1 MNIKSIKD
9 AKTELRKGFALMRQV
24 LSAFCPKDRELKLVA
39 KQSDS
44 APASTDCVGRIYI
57 NPLIVA
63 QVAEPAK
70 RRQALGLILHELG
83 HCFYTRFKPLYDTYT
98 LMVMSPWHEEL
109 NRMCADYAASHGFE
123 KKKAYNA
130 YRAVKAC
137 LDADIQ
143 HFLNAMEDPRVEH
156 LMQSHAANAQKILGL
171 TQQDF
176 VPVGKAVPS
185 KKALCE
191 RSKLNL
197 LSMYLMYKIQNS
209 LNYKGLVDYKK
220 VIKRLADALLTKG
233 IYNLPQPSIMKTFLR
248 SLSSDLE
255 DGISYHKKCINF
267 LGRFSEGILNE
278 YFKQFVEL
286 LNTPEEE
293 QESNEGEEDTES
305 SESSSSD
312 EKSDESNGDSSNSS
326 SNSDSSDKDD
336 EENEDEQSKSQSGS
350 SDNDKQDGDNDKSE
364 SKSNSSVDE
373 GEQDKDVE
381 NKEEANSS
389 KSDDSSDEQSES
401 SNEKKNCEASNSCST
416 EQSSVSEK
424 GMSMNTEQIKS
435 ISDEIEA
442 MESQCSQ
449 ELKDEFEQLCSNKP
463 VEIVKSEKHSVR
475 KNNALQ
481 LPKDIKEK
489 SSYWV
494 GNPNEVNNRM
504 KFHTKEEWEEI
515 FAKYAKSSA
524 GLVGKVKKELLAYT
538 RRQSCSFGRN
548 GKRLANTKIAKV
560 AQGIYTKNPFVTKGK
575 SECLDTHITVLFDV
589 SGSMDYKAQRTAL
602 EKTAA
607 LFAATL
613 GRMESEHLVTS
624 MYSYSN
630 HCYQIKKPRQRVTA
644 QLYADRYVTEWRGN
658 NDWQTIANAYE
669 EQMAYRKQR
678 RIIICVTDGG
688 WSSDAEAPKLWSLL
702 EEAGTEMYGV
712 MIGNCYWENCPNWTA
727 AFRAEEP
734 SQLEDI
740 LQNLFVKVLHQN
752 KVANRRLAS

>member
-1 MNIKSIKD
+1 MNNTKAIED
-9 AKTELRKGFALMRQV
+9 AKAELRKGFSLMRQV

-44 APASTDCVGRIYI
+44 APASTDCEGKIYI

-83 HCFYTRFKPLYDTYT
+83 HCFYTRFMRQDDTYT
-98 LMVMSPWHEEL
+98 LMVVSPWHEEL
-109 NRMCADYAASHGFE
+109 NKRCADYAATHGFE
-123 KKKAYNA
+123 KKEAYKAYK
-130 YRAVKAC
+130 AVKAC
-137 LDADIQ
+137 LDGEI
-143 HFLNAMEDPRVEH
+143 HLFSNAMEDPRIEH
-156 LMQSHAANAQKILGL
+156 LMQPHAANAQKILSL

-176 VPVGKAVPS
+176 VPVGKSLPS
-185 KKALCE
+185 KEDLCE
-191 RSKLNL
+191 RSILNL
-197 LSMYLMYKIQNS
+197 ISMYFMYKIQES
-209 LNYKGLVDYKK
+209 LNYKGLVEYKG
-220 VIKRLADALLTKG
+220 VIKRFAEALKEKG
-233 IYNLPQPSIMKTFLR
+233 ICILPSTMKNILNR
-248 SLSSDLE
+248 VSSEIE
-255 DGISYHKKCINF
+255 DDIEYHKKCIRFLKNF
-267 LGRFSEGILNE
+267 EDEILNE

-326 SNSDSSDKDD
+326 SNSDSSDEDD
-336 EENEDEQSKSQSGS
+336 EENEDEKSESQSGS
-350 SDNDKQDGDNDKSE
+350 SDNDKQDGDKDKSE
-364 SKSNSSVDE
+364 SKSNSSADE
-373 GEQDKDVE
+373 GEQDKDGE

-424 GMSMNTEQIKS
+424 SMNTEQIKS

-481 LPKDIKEK
+481 LPDDIKQE
-489 SSYWV
+489 SSLWA
-494 GNPNEVNNRM
+494 GDPNEVCNRM
-504 KFHTKEEWEEI
+504 KFHTREEWEEI
-515 FAKYAKSSA
+515 FAKYAKSSV

-589 SGSMDYKAQRTAL
+589 SGSMDYKAERTAL

-644 QLYADRYVTEWRGN
+644 QLYADRYVTEWYGN

-712 MIGNCYWENCPNWTA
+712 MIGNCYWENCPDWTA
-727 AFRAEEP
+727 AFRAEDP

-752 KVANRRLAS
+752 KVANRRLAN

>member
-1 MNIKSIKD
+1 MNNIKAID
-9 AKTELRKGFALMRQV
+9 EAKAELRKGFALMRQV

-44 APASTDCVGRIYI
+44 APASTDCEGKIYI
-57 NPLIVA
+57 NPMIVA

-83 HCFYTRFKPLYDTYT
+83 HCFYTRFKPQDDTYT
-98 LMVMSPWHEEL
+98 MMVVSPWHESL
-109 NRMCADYAASHGFE
+109 NKMCADYAAWHGFE
-123 KKKAYNA
+123 KKKAYKV
-130 YRAVKAC
+130 YKAVKAC
-137 LDADIQ
+137 LDGEI
-143 HFLNAMEDPRVEH
+143 HRFSNAMEDPRIEH
-156 LMQSHAANAQKILGL
+156 LMQNHAANAQKILGL

-185 KKALCE
+185 KDALSE
-191 RSKLNL
+191 RSILNL
-197 LSMYLMYKIQNS
+197 LSMYLMYKIQDS
-209 LNYKGLVDYKK
+209 LNYKSLVEYKG
-220 VIKRLADALLTKG
+220 VIKRFAEALKEKG
-233 IYNLPQPSIMKTFLR
+233 ICIHPSTMKTFLSR
-248 SLSSDLE
+248 LSSGLE
-255 DGISYHKKCINF
+255 DDIEYHKKCIRFLKNF
-267 LGRFSEGILNE
+267 EDEILNE
-278 YFKQFVEL
+278 YFEQFVEL
-286 LNTPEEE
+286 LKAPEEE
-293 QESNEGEEDTES
+293 QASNEGEEGTES
-305 SESSSSD
+305 RESTSSD
-312 EKSDESNGDSSNSS
+312 EKSDESTGDSSNSNSS

-336 EENEDEQSKSQSGS
+336 EENEDEKSKSQSGS
-350 SDNDKQDGDNDKSE
+350 SDDDKQDGDKDKSE
-364 SKSNSSVDE
+364 SKSNSSADE
-373 GEQDKDVE
+373 GEQDKDGE

-401 SNEKKNCEASNSCST
+401 STEKKNCEASNNCST
-416 EQSSVSEK
+416 EQSSVS
-424 GMSMNTEQIKS
+424 GNGINTEQIKS
-435 ISDEIEA
+435 ISDEIES

-481 LPKDIKEK
+481 LPEDIKEK
-489 SSYWV
+489 ASYWV

-515 FAKYAKSSA
+515 FAKYAKSSV

-548 GKRLANTKIAKV
+548 GKRLANTKIANV

-589 SGSMDYKAQRTAL
+589 SGSMDNREDHTAL

-630 HCYQIKKPRQRVTA
+630 NCYQIKKPRQRVTA
-644 QLYADRYVTEWRGN
+644 QLYADRYVTEWYGN
-658 NDWQTIANAYE
+658 NDWQTIANAFE

-688 WSSDAEAPKLWSLL
+688 WSSDSEAPKLWNLL

-712 MIGNCYWENCPNWTA
+712 MIGDCYWENCPDWTA
-727 AFRAEEP
+727 AFRAEDP

>member
-1 MNIKSIKD
+1 MNIKSIEE
-9 AKTELRKGFALMRQV
+9 AKSELRKGFSLMRQV

-83 HCFYTRFKPLYDTYT
+83 HCFYTRFKRQDDTYT
-98 LMVMSPWHEEL
+98 MMVVSPWHELL
-109 NRMCADYAASHGFE
+109 NKVCADYAASHGFE
-123 KKKAYNA
+123 KKKAYNI

-137 LDADIQ
+137 LDADIH
-143 HFLNAMEDPRVEH
+143 HFSNAMEDPRIEH
-156 LMQSHAANAQKILGL
+156 LMQPHAANAQKILGL

-185 KKALCE
+185 KEALSE
-191 RSKLNL
+191 RSILNL
-197 LSMYLMYKIQNS
+197 LSMYFMYKIQES
-209 LNYKGLVDYKK
+209 LNYKGLVEYKG
-220 VIKRLADALLTKG
+220 VIKRFAEALKEKG
-233 IYNLPQPSIMKTFLR
+233 ICIHPSTMKTILKDV
-248 SLSSDLE
+248 SSEIE
-255 DGISYHKKCINF
+255 DDIEYHKKCIKF
-267 LGRFSEGILNE
+267 LKYFENKILNE
-278 YFKQFVEL
+278 YFEQFIEL

-293 QESNEGEEDTES
+293 Q
-305 SESSSSD
+305 
-312 EKSDESNGDSSNSS
+312 
-326 SNSDSSDKDD
+326 
-336 EENEDEQSKSQSGS
+336 
-350 SDNDKQDGDNDKSE
+350 
-364 SKSNSSVDE
+364 
-373 GEQDKDVE
+373 
-381 NKEEANSS
+381 
-389 KSDDSSDEQSES
+389 
-401 SNEKKNCEASNSCST
+401 
-416 EQSSVSEK
+416 SSVSEK
-424 GMSMNTEQIKS
+424 DMNTEQIKS

-449 ELKDEFEQLCSNKP
+449 ALKDEFEQLCSNKP
-463 VEIVKSEKHSVR
+463 VEIVKEKHSVR

-481 LPKDIKEK
+481 LPEDIKEE
-489 SSYWV
+489 SSLWA
-494 GNPNEVNNRM
+494 GDPNEVCNHM
-504 KFHTKEEWEEI
+504 KFHTREEWEEI

-589 SGSMDYKAQRTAL
+589 SGSMDYKAERTAL

-644 QLYADRYVTEWRGN
+644 QLYADRYVTEWWGN

-688 WSSDAEAPKLWSLL
+688 WSCDAEAPKLWNLL

-712 MIGNCYWENCPNWTA
+712 MIGSCRWENCPNWTA
-727 AFRAEEP
+727 AFRAEDP

>member
-1 MNIKSIKD
+1 MNIKSIED
-9 AKTELRKGFALMRQV
+9 AKEELRKGFALMRQV

-44 APASTDCVGRIYI
+44 APASTDCEGMIYI

-83 HCFYTRFKPLYDTYT
+83 HCFYTRFKRQDDTYT
-98 LMVMSPWHEEL
+98 MMVVSPWHEEL
-109 NRMCADYAASHGFE
+109 NKRCADYAATHGFE
-123 KKKAYNA
+123 RSKAYKV
-130 YRAVKAC
+130 YKAVKAC
-137 LDADIQ
+137 LDGEIH
-143 HFLNAMEDPRVEH
+143 HFSNAMEDPRIEH
-156 LMQSHAANAQKILGL
+156 LMQNHAANAQKILGL

-185 KKALCE
+185 KEALSE
-191 RSKLNL
+191 RSILNL
-197 LSMYLMYKIQNS
+197 LSMYLMYKIQDS
-209 LNYKGLVDYKK
+209 LNYKEIVEYKG
-220 VIKRLADALLTKG
+220 VIKRFSESLKEKG
-233 IYNLPQPSIMKTFLR
+233 ICIHPSTMKTFLSR
-248 SLSSDLE
+248 LSSELE
-255 DGISYHKKCINF
+255 DDIEYHKRCIYF
-267 LGRFSEGILNE
+267 LKSFEDEILNE
-278 YFKQFVEL
+278 YFEQFVEL

-293 QESNEGEEDTES
+293 QASNEGEEGAES
-305 SESSSSD
+305 SENSSSD
-312 EKSDESNGDSSNSS
+312 EKSDESNGGSSNSNSS
-326 SNSDSSDKDD
+326 SNSDPSDKDD
-336 EENEDEQSKSQSGS
+336 EENEDEKSKSQSGS
-350 SDNDKQDGDNDKSE
+350 SDDDKQDGDKDKSE
-364 SKSNSSVDE
+364 SKSNSSANE
-373 GEQDKDVE
+373 GEQDKDGE

-401 SNEKKNCEASNSCST
+401 STEKKSCEASNACST
-416 EQSSVSEK
+416 EQSSVS
-424 GMSMNTEQIKS
+424 GNGINTEQIKS

-481 LPKDIKEK
+481 LPEDIKKK

-560 AQGIYTKNPFVTKGK
+560 AHGIYTKNPFVTKGK

-589 SGSMDYKAQRTAL
+589 SGSMDYKAERTAL

-630 HCYQIKKPRQRVTA
+630 NCYQIKKPRQRVTA
-644 QLYADRYVTEWRGN
+644 QLYADRYVTEWYGN

-688 WSSDAEAPKLWSLL
+688 WSSDAEAPKLWNLL

-712 MIGNCYWENCPNWTA
+712 MIGDCYWENCPDWTA
-727 AFRAEEP
+727 AFRAEDP
-734 SQLEDI
+734 SQLEEI

>member
-1 MNIKSIKD
+1 MNNKSIEE
-9 AKTELRKGFALMRQV
+9 AKTELRKGFSLMRQV
-24 LSAFCPKDRELKLVA
+24 LSAFCPKDRELKLVP

-44 APASTDCVGRIYI
+44 APASTDCEGKIYI

-63 QVAEPAK
+63 QVAEPTK

-83 HCFYTRFKPLYDTYT
+83 HCFYTRFKRQDDTYT
-98 LMVMSPWHEEL
+98 MMVVSPWHEVL
-109 NRMCADYAASHGFE
+109 NKMCADYAATHGFE
-123 KKKAYNA
+123 KKKAYKV
-130 YRAVKAC
+130 YKAVKSC
-137 LDADIQ
+137 LDGEIH
-143 HFLNAMEDPRVEH
+143 HFSNAMEDPRIEH
-156 LMQSHAANAQKILGL
+156 LMQNHAANAQKILGL

-185 KKALCE
+185 KEALCE
-191 RSKLNL
+191 RSILNL
-197 LSMYLMYKIQNS
+197 ISMYLMYKIQDS
-209 LNYKGLVDYKK
+209 LNYKEIVEYKG
-220 VIKRLADALLTKG
+220 VIKRFAEALKEKG
-233 IYNLPQPSIMKTFLR
+233 ICIHPSTMKTFLR
-248 SLSSDLE
+248 GLSSEIE
-255 DGISYHKKCINF
+255 DDIEYHKRCIF
-267 LGRFSEGILNE
+267 LLKSFEDEILNE
-278 YFKQFVEL
+278 YFEQFIEL
-286 LNTPEEE
+286 LNAPEEE
-293 QESNEGEEDTES
+293 QESNEGEEGTES
-305 SESSSSD
+305 SENSSSE
-312 EKSDESNGDSSNSS
+312 EKSDESTGDSSNSNSS

-336 EENEDEQSKSQSGS
+336 EENEDKKSKSQSGS
-350 SDNDKQDGDNDKSE
+350 SDDDKQDGGKDKSE
-364 SKSNSSVDE
+364 SKSNSSDDE
-373 GEQDKDVE
+373 GEQDKDGE

-401 SNEKKNCEASNSCST
+401 STEKKNREASACST
-416 EQSSVSEK
+416 EQLSVS
-424 GMSMNTEQIKS
+424 GNGMNTEQIKS

-481 LPKDIKEK
+481 LPEDIKEK

-504 KFHTKEEWEEI
+504 KFHTREEWEEI

-589 SGSMDYKAQRTAL
+589 SGSMDNMEDHTAL

-630 HCYQIKKPRQRVTA
+630 NCYQIKKPRQRVTA
-644 QLYADRYVTEWRGN
+644 QLYADRYVTEWCGN

-688 WSSDAEAPKLWSLL
+688 WSSDSEAPKLWNLL

-727 AFRAEEP
+727 AFRAEDP

>member
-1 MNIKSIKD
+1 MNTKAIED
-9 AKTELRKGFALMRQV
+9 AKAELRKGFALMRQV

-44 APASTDCVGRIYI
+44 APASTDCEGKIYI

-63 QVAEPAK
+63 QVAEPTK

-83 HCFYTRFKPLYDTYT
+83 HCFYTKFKRQDDTYT
-98 LMVMSPWHEEL
+98 LMVVSPWHEEL
-109 NRMCADYAASHGFE
+109 NRMCADYAATHGFE
-123 KKKAYNA
+123 KSKAYKV
-130 YRAVKAC
+130 YKAVKAC
-137 LDADIQ
+137 LDGEI
-143 HFLNAMEDPRVEH
+143 HLYSNAMEDPRIEH
-156 LMQSHAANAQKILGL
+156 LMQNHAANAQKILGL

-185 KKALCE
+185 KDALCE
-191 RSKLNL
+191 RSILNL
-197 LSMYLMYKIQNS
+197 LSMYLMYKIQDS
-209 LNYKGLVDYKK
+209 LNYKEIVEYKE
-220 VIKRLADALLTKG
+220 VIKRFAEALKEKG
-233 IYNLPQPSIMKTFLR
+233 IFIHPSTMKTFLR
-248 SLSSDLE
+248 GLSSEIEYDIE
-255 DGISYHKKCINF
+255 YHKRCIYF
-267 LGRFSEGILNE
+267 LKSFVDEILNE
-278 YFKQFVEL
+278 YFEQFVEL

-293 QESNEGEEDTES
+293 QASNEGEEGSES

-312 EKSDESNGDSSNSS
+312 EKSDESNGGSSNSNSS
-326 SNSDSSDKDD
+326 SNSDPSDKDD
-336 EENEDEQSKSQSGS
+336 EENEDEKSKSQSGS
-350 SDNDKQDGDNDKSE
+350 SDDDKQDGDKDKSE
-364 SKSNSSVDE
+364 SKSNSSADE
-373 GEQDKDVE
+373 GEQDKDGE

-401 SNEKKNCEASNSCST
+401 STEKKNREASNNCST

-424 GMSMNTEQIKS
+424 GMNTEQIKS

-481 LPKDIKEK
+481 LPEDIKEK

-504 KFHTKEEWEEI
+504 KFHSKEEWEEI

-589 SGSMDYKAQRTAL
+589 SGSMDYKAERTAL

-712 MIGNCYWENCPNWTA
+712 MIGDCYWENCPDWTA
-727 AFRAEEP
+727 AFRAEDP

>member
-44 APASTDCVGRIYI
+44 APASTVCVGRIYI

-83 HCFYTRFKPLYDTYT
+83 HCFYTRFKPQDDTYT
-98 LMVMSPWHEEL
+98 MMVVSPWHEAL
-109 NRMCADYAASHGFE
+109 NKMCADYAATHGFE
-123 KKKAYNA
+123 KKEAYKAYK
-130 YRAVKAC
+130 AVKAC
-137 LDADIQ
+137 LDGEI
-143 HFLNAMEDPRVEH
+143 HLFSNAMEDPRIEH
-156 LMQSHAANAQKILGL
+156 LMQPHAANAQKILGL

-185 KKALCE
+185 KEALSE
-191 RSKLNL
+191 RSILNL
-197 LSMYLMYKIQNS
+197 LSMYFMYKIQES
-209 LNYKGLVDYKK
+209 LNYKGLVNYTGM
-220 VIKRLADALLTKG
+220 IKRFAEALKEKG
-233 IYNLPQPSIMKTFLR
+233 ICIHPSTMETILK
-248 SLSSDLE
+248 SVSSEIE
-255 DGISYHKKCINF
+255 DDIEYHKKCIRFLKNF
-267 LGRFSEGILNE
+267 EDEILNE

-293 QESNEGEEDTES
+293 QASNEGEEDTES

-401 SNEKKNCEASNSCST
+401 SNEKNREASNSCST

-481 LPKDIKEK
+481 LPEDIKEE
-489 SSYWV
+489 SSLWA
-494 GNPNEVNNRM
+494 GDPNEVCNRM
-504 KFHTKEEWEEI
+504 KFHTREEWEEI

-589 SGSMDYKAQRTAL
+589 SGSMDYKAERTAL

-644 QLYADRYVTEWRGN
+644 QLYADRYVTEWYGN

-688 WSSDAEAPKLWSLL
+688 WSSDSEAPKLWNLL

>member
-1 MNIKSIKD
+1 MNTINNIEE
-9 AKTELRKGFALMRQV
+9 AKAELRKGFSLMRQV

-39 KQSDS
+39 KQGDS

-83 HCFYTRFKPLYDTYT
+83 HCFYTRFKPQDDTYT
-98 LMVMSPWHEEL
+98 MMVVSPWHEAL
-109 NRMCADYAASHGFE
+109 NKMCADYAATHGFE
-123 KKKAYNA
+123 KKEAYKAYK
-130 YRAVKAC
+130 AVKAC
-137 LDADIQ
+137 LDGEI
-143 HFLNAMEDPRVEH
+143 HLFSNAMEDPRIEH
-156 LMQSHAANAQKILGL
+156 LMQPHAANAQKILGL

-185 KKALCE
+185 KEALSE
-191 RSKLNL
+191 RSILNL
-197 LSMYLMYKIQNS
+197 LSMYFMYKIQES
-209 LNYKGLVDYKK
+209 LNYKGLVNYTGM
-220 VIKRLADALLTKG
+220 IKRFAEALKEKG
-233 IYNLPQPSIMKTFLR
+233 ICIHPSTMETILK
-248 SLSSDLE
+248 SVSSEIE
-255 DGISYHKKCINF
+255 DDIEYHKKCIRFLKNF
-267 LGRFSEGILNE
+267 EDEILNE

-293 QESNEGEEDTES
+293 QASNEGEEDTES

-401 SNEKKNCEASNSCST
+401 SNEKNREASNSCST

-481 LPKDIKEK
+481 LPDDIKEE
-489 SSYWV
+489 SSLWA
-494 GNPNEVNNRM
+494 GDPNEVCNRM
-504 KFHTKEEWEEI
+504 KFHTREEWEEI

-589 SGSMDYKAQRTAL
+589 SGSMDYKAERTAL

-644 QLYADRYVTEWRGN
+644 QLYADRYVTEWYGN

-688 WSSDAEAPKLWSLL
+688 WSSDSEAPKLWNLL

-727 AFRAEEP
+727 AFRAEDP

>member
-44 APASTDCVGRIYI
+44 APASTVCVGRIYI

-70 RRQALGLILHELG
+70 RRPALGLILHELG
-83 HCFYTRFKPLYDTYT
+83 HCFYTRFKPQDDTYT
-98 LMVMSPWHEEL
+98 MMVVSPWHEAL
-109 NRMCADYAASHGFE
+109 NKMCADYAATHGFE
-123 KKKAYNA
+123 KKEAYKAYK
-130 YRAVKAC
+130 AVKAC
-137 LDADIQ
+137 LDGEI
-143 HFLNAMEDPRVEH
+143 HLFSNAMEDPRIEH
-156 LMQSHAANAQKILGL
+156 LMQPHAANAQKILGL

-185 KKALCE
+185 KEALSE
-191 RSKLNL
+191 RSILNL
-197 LSMYLMYKIQNS
+197 LSMYFMYKIQES
-209 LNYKGLVDYKK
+209 LNYKGLVNYTGM
-220 VIKRLADALLTKG
+220 IKRFAEALKEKG
-233 IYNLPQPSIMKTFLR
+233 ICIHPSTMETILK
-248 SLSSDLE
+248 SVSSEIE
-255 DGISYHKKCINF
+255 DDIEYHKKCIRFLKNF
-267 LGRFSEGILNE
+267 EDEILNE

-293 QESNEGEEDTES
+293 QASNEGEEDTES

-401 SNEKKNCEASNSCST
+401 SNEKNREASNSCST

-481 LPKDIKEK
+481 LPEDIKEE
-489 SSYWV
+489 SSLWA
-494 GNPNEVNNRM
+494 GDPNEVCNRM
-504 KFHTKEEWEEI
+504 KFHTREEWEEI

-589 SGSMDYKAQRTAL
+589 SGSMDYKAERTAL

-644 QLYADRYVTEWRGN
+644 QLYADRYVTEWYGN

-688 WSSDAEAPKLWSLL
+688 WSSDSEAPKLWNLL

>member
-1 MNIKSIKD
+1 MNNTKAIED
-9 AKTELRKGFALMRQV
+9 AKAELRKGFSLMRQV

-44 APASTDCVGRIYI
+44 APASTDCEGKIYI

-83 HCFYTRFKPLYDTYT
+83 HCFYTRFKRQDDTYT
-98 LMVMSPWHEEL
+98 LMVVSPWHEEL
-109 NRMCADYAASHGFE
+109 NKRCADYAATHGFE
-123 KKKAYNA
+123 KKEAYKAYK
-130 YRAVKAC
+130 AVKAC
-137 LDADIQ
+137 LDGEI
-143 HFLNAMEDPRVEH
+143 HLFSNAMEDPRIEH
-156 LMQSHAANAQKILGL
+156 LMQPHAANAQKILSL

-176 VPVGKAVPS
+176 VPVGKSLPS
-185 KKALCE
+185 KEDLCE
-191 RSKLNL
+191 RSILNL
-197 LSMYLMYKIQNS
+197 ISMYFMYKIQES
-209 LNYKGLVDYKK
+209 LNYKGLVEYKG
-220 VIKRLADALLTKG
+220 VIKRFAEALKEKG
-233 IYNLPQPSIMKTFLR
+233 ICILPSTMKNILNR
-248 SLSSDLE
+248 VSSEIE
-255 DGISYHKKCINF
+255 DDIEYHKKCIRFLKNF
-267 LGRFSEGILNE
+267 EDEILNE

-293 QESNEGEEDTES
+293 QESNEGE
-305 SESSSSD
+305 
-312 EKSDESNGDSSNSS
+312 
-326 SNSDSSDKDD
+326 
-336 EENEDEQSKSQSGS
+336 
-350 SDNDKQDGDNDKSE
+350 
-364 SKSNSSVDE
+364 
-373 GEQDKDVE
+373 GEQDNDGE

-401 SNEKKNCEASNSCST
+401 STEKKNCEASNSCST

-424 GMSMNTEQIKS
+424 GMNTEQIKS

-463 VEIVKSEKHSVR
+463 VEIVKSEKKSVR

-481 LPKDIKEK
+481 LPEDIKEK

-494 GNPNEVNNRM
+494 GNPNEVSTRM
-504 KFHTKEEWEEI
+504 MFHTKEEWEEI

-589 SGSMDYKAQRTAL
+589 SGSMDYKAERTAL

-727 AFRAEEP
+727 AFRAEDP

>member
-1 MNIKSIKD
+1 MNNIKAIEE
-9 AKTELRKGFALMRQV
+9 AKAELRRGFSLMRQV
-24 LSAFCPKDRELKLVA
+24 LSAFCPKDRELKLVP

-83 HCFYTRFKPLYDTYT
+83 HCFYTRFKPQDDTYT
-98 LMVMSPWHEEL
+98 MMVVSPWHELL
-109 NRMCADYAASHGFE
+109 NKVCADYAASHGFE
-123 KKKAYNA
+123 KKEAYKAYK
-130 YRAVKAC
+130 AVKAC
-137 LDADIQ
+137 LDGEI
-143 HFLNAMEDPRVEH
+143 HLFSNAMEDPRIEH
-156 LMQSHAANAQKILGL
+156 LMQPHAANAQKILGL

-185 KKALCE
+185 KEALSE
-191 RSKLNL
+191 RSILNL
-197 LSMYLMYKIQNS
+197 LSMYFMYKIQES
-209 LNYKGLVDYKK
+209 LNYKGLVEYKG
-220 VIKRLADALLTKG
+220 VIKLFAEALKEKG
-233 IYNLPQPSIMKTFLR
+233 ICIHPSTMKNILN
-248 SLSSDLE
+248 SVSSEIE
-255 DGISYHKKCINF
+255 DDIEYHKKCIRFLKNF
-267 LGRFSEGILNE
+267 EDEILNE

-293 QESNEGEEDTES
+293 QASNEGEEDTES

-326 SNSDSSDKDD
+326 SNSDSSDEDD
-336 EENEDEQSKSQSGS
+336 EENEDEKSESQSGS
-350 SDNDKQDGDNDKSE
+350 SDNDKQDGDKDKSE
-364 SKSNSSVDE
+364 SKSNSSADE
-373 GEQDKDVE
+373 GEHDKDGE

-401 SNEKKNCEASNSCST
+401 SNKKKNCEASNSCST

-424 GMSMNTEQIKS
+424 GMNTEQIKS

-449 ELKDEFEQLCSNKP
+449 DLKDEFEQLCSNKP
-463 VEIVKSEKHSVR
+463 VEIVKSEKHTVR

-481 LPKDIKEK
+481 LPEDIKEK

-494 GNPNEVNNRM
+494 GNPNEVSTRM

-589 SGSMDYKAQRTAL
+589 SGSMDFKAERTAL

-630 HCYQIKKPRQRVTA
+630 NCYQIKKPRQRVTA
-644 QLYADRYVTEWRGN
+644 QLYADRYVTEWYGN

-688 WSSDAEAPKLWSLL
+688 WSRDAEAPKLWNLL

-712 MIGNCYWENCPNWTA
+712 MIGSCRWENCPDWTF
-727 AFRAEEP
+727 AFRAEDP

>member
-1 MNIKSIKD
+1 MNIKSID
-9 AKTELRKGFALMRQV
+9 EAKAELRKGFALMRQV

-44 APASTDCVGRIYI
+44 APASTDCEGLIYI

-83 HCFYTRFKPLYDTYT
+83 HCFYTKFKPQDDTYT
-98 LMVMSPWHEEL
+98 MMVVSPWHEAL
-109 NRMCADYAASHGFE
+109 NKMCADYAATHGFE
-123 KKKAYNA
+123 KKKAYNV

-137 LDADIQ
+137 LDGDIH
-143 HFLNAMEDPRVEH
+143 HFSNAMEDPRIEH
-156 LMQSHAANAQKILGL
+156 LMQNHAANAQKILGL

-185 KKALCE
+185 KEALSE
-191 RSKLNL
+191 RSILNL
-197 LSMYLMYKIQNS
+197 LSMYLMYKIQES
-209 LNYKGLVDYKK
+209 LNYKGLVEYKG
-220 VIKRLADALLTKG
+220 VIKRFAEALKEKG
-233 IYNLPQPSIMKTFLR
+233 ICIHPSKMKTFLSR
-248 SLSSDLE
+248 LSSELE
-255 DGISYHKKCINF
+255 DDIEYHKKCIRFLKNF
-267 LGRFSEGILNE
+267 EDEILNE
-278 YFKQFVEL
+278 YFEQFVEL
-286 LNTPEEE
+286 LNAPEEE
-293 QESNEGEEDTES
+293 QSSSEGEEGSES
-305 SESSSSD
+305 SENSSSD

-336 EENEDEQSKSQSGS
+336 EENEDEKSKSQSGS
-350 SDNDKQDGDNDKSE
+350 SDDDKQDGDKDKSE
-364 SKSNSSVDE
+364 SKSNSSANE
-373 GEQDKDVE
+373 GEQDKDGE

-389 KSDDSSDEQSES
+389 KSDGSSDEQSES
-401 SNEKKNCEASNSCST
+401 STEKKNCEASNACST
-416 EQSSVSEK
+416 EQSSVS
-424 GMSMNTEQIKS
+424 GNGMNTEQIKS
-435 ISDEIEA
+435 ISDEIEE

-481 LPKDIKEK
+481 LPEDIKEK

-589 SGSMDYKAQRTAL
+589 SGSMDNREDHTAL

-624 MYSYSN
+624 MYCYSN
-630 HCYQIKKPRQRVTA
+630 NCYQIKKPRQRVTA
-644 QLYADRYVTEWRGN
+644 QLYADRYVTEWCGN

-678 RIIICVTDGG
+678 RIIICVTDGC
-688 WSSDAEAPKLWSLL
+688 WCSDAEAPKLWNLL

-712 MIGNCYWENCPNWTA
+712 MIGDCYWANCPDWTA
-727 AFRAEEP
+727 AFRAEDP

>member
-1 MNIKSIKD
+1 MNIKSIEE
-9 AKTELRKGFALMRQV
+9 AKSELHKGFSLMRQV

-83 HCFYTRFKPLYDTYT
+83 HCFYTHFKPLYDTYT

-233 IYNLPQPSIMKTFLR
+233 IYNLPQPSIMKNILNR
-248 SLSSDLE
+248 VSSEIE
-255 DGISYHKKCINF
+255 DDIEYHKKCIRFLKNF
-267 LGRFSEGILNE
+267 EDEILNE

-326 SNSDSSDKDD
+326 SNSDSSDEDD
-336 EENEDEQSKSQSGS
+336 EENEDEKSESQSGS
-350 SDNDKQDGDNDKSE
+350 SDNDKQDGDKDKSE
-364 SKSNSSVDE
+364 SKSNSSADE
-373 GEQDKDVE
+373 GEQDKDGE

-389 KSDDSSDEQSES
+389 KLDDSSDEQSES

-424 GMSMNTEQIKS
+424 GMNTEQIKS

-481 LPKDIKEK
+481 LPEDIKEK

-494 GNPNEVNNRM
+494 GNPNEVSTRM
-504 KFHTKEEWEEI
+504 MFHTKEEWEEI

-589 SGSMDYKAQRTAL
+589 SGSMDYKAERTAL

-727 AFRAEEP
+727 AFRAEDP

>member
-1 MNIKSIKD
+1 MNTINNIEE
-9 AKTELRKGFALMRQV
+9 AKAELRKGFSLMRQV

-39 KQSDS
+39 KQGDS

-83 HCFYTRFKPLYDTYT
+83 HCFYTRFKPQDDTYT
-98 LMVMSPWHEEL
+98 MMVVSPWHEAL
-109 NRMCADYAASHGFE
+109 NKMCADYAATHGFE
-123 KKKAYNA
+123 KKEAYKAYK
-130 YRAVKAC
+130 AVKAC
-137 LDADIQ
+137 LDGEI
-143 HFLNAMEDPRVEH
+143 HLFSNAMEDPRIEH
-156 LMQSHAANAQKILGL
+156 LMQPHAANAQKILGL

-185 KKALCE
+185 KEALSE
-191 RSKLNL
+191 RSILNL
-197 LSMYLMYKIQNS
+197 LSMYFMYKIQES
-209 LNYKGLVDYKK
+209 LNYKGLVNYTGM
-220 VIKRLADALLTKG
+220 IKRFAEALKEKG
-233 IYNLPQPSIMKTFLR
+233 ICIHPSTMETILK
-248 SLSSDLE
+248 SVSSEIE
-255 DGISYHKKCINF
+255 DDIEYHKKCIRFLKNF
-267 LGRFSEGILNE
+267 EDEILNE

-293 QESNEGEEDTES
+293 QASNEGEEDTES

-401 SNEKKNCEASNSCST
+401 SNEKNREASNSCST

-481 LPKDIKEK
+481 LPEDIKEE
-489 SSYWV
+489 SSLWA
-494 GNPNEVNNRM
+494 GDPNEVCNRM
-504 KFHTKEEWEEI
+504 KFHTREEWEEI

-589 SGSMDYKAQRTAL
+589 SGSMDYKAERTAL

-644 QLYADRYVTEWRGN
+644 QLYADRYVTEWYGN

-688 WSSDAEAPKLWSLL
+688 WSSDSEAPKLWNLL

>member
-83 HCFYTRFKPLYDTYT
+83 HCFYTRFKPQDDTYT
-98 LMVMSPWHEEL
+98 MMVVSPWHEAL
-109 NRMCADYAASHGFE
+109 NKMCADYAATHGFE
-123 KKKAYNA
+123 KKEAYKAYK
-130 YRAVKAC
+130 AVKAC
-137 LDADIQ
+137 LDGEI
-143 HFLNAMEDPRVEH
+143 HLFSNAMEDPRIEH
-156 LMQSHAANAQKILGL
+156 LMQPHAANAQKILGL

-185 KKALCE
+185 KEALSE
-191 RSKLNL
+191 RSILNL
-197 LSMYLMYKIQNS
+197 LSMYFMYKIQES
-209 LNYKGLVDYKK
+209 LNYKGLVNYTGM
-220 VIKRLADALLTKG
+220 IKRFAEALKEKG
-233 IYNLPQPSIMKTFLR
+233 ICIHPSTMETILK
-248 SLSSDLE
+248 SVSSEIE
-255 DGISYHKKCINF
+255 DDIEYHKKCIRFLKNF
-267 LGRFSEGILNE
+267 EDEILNE

-293 QESNEGEEDTES
+293 QASNEGEEDTES

-401 SNEKKNCEASNSCST
+401 SNEKNREASNSCST

-481 LPKDIKEK
+481 LPEDIKEE
-489 SSYWV
+489 SSLWA
-494 GNPNEVNNRM
+494 GDPNEVCNRM
-504 KFHTKEEWEEI
+504 KFHTREEWEEI

-589 SGSMDYKAQRTAL
+589 SGSMDYKAERTAL

-644 QLYADRYVTEWRGN
+644 QLYADRYVTEWYGN

-688 WSSDAEAPKLWSLL
+688 WSSDSEAPKLWNLL

-727 AFRAEEP
+727 AFRAEDP

-752 KVANRRLAS
+752 KVVNRRLAS

>member
-1 MNIKSIKD
+1 MNIKSIEE
-9 AKTELRKGFALMRQV
+9 AKSELHKGFSLMRQV

-39 KQSDS
+39 RQSDS
-44 APASTDCVGRIYI
+44 APASTDCEGKIYI

-83 HCFYTRFKPLYDTYT
+83 HCFYTRFKRQDDTYT
-98 LMVMSPWHEEL
+98 LMVVSPWHELL
-109 NRMCADYAASHGFE
+109 NKVCADYAASHGFE
-123 KKKAYNA
+123 KKKAYNV

-137 LDADIQ
+137 LDADIH
-143 HFLNAMEDPRVEH
+143 HFSNAMEDPRIEH
-156 LMQSHAANAQKILGL
+156 LMQPHAANAQKIMGM

-176 VPVGKAVPS
+176 VPVGKALPS
-185 KKALCE
+185 KEALCE
-191 RSKLNL
+191 RSILNL
-197 LSMYLMYKIQNS
+197 ISMYFMYKIQES
-209 LNYKGLVDYKK
+209 LNYKGLVNYTGM
-220 VIKRLADALLTKG
+220 IKRFAEALKEKG
-233 IYNLPQPSIMKTFLR
+233 ICIPTSTMKTILKDV
-248 SLSSDLE
+248 SSEIE
-255 DGISYHKKCINF
+255 DDIEYHKKCIQFLKNF
-267 LGRFSEGILNE
+267 EDEILNE

-293 QESNEGEEDTES
+293 QASNEGEEDTEN

-401 SNEKKNCEASNSCST
+401 SNEKNREASNSCST

-481 LPKDIKEK
+481 LPEDIKEE
-489 SSYWV
+489 SSLWA
-494 GNPNEVNNRM
+494 GDPNEVCNRM
-504 KFHTKEEWEEI
+504 KFHTREEWEEI

-589 SGSMDYKAQRTAL
+589 SGSMDYKAERTAL

-644 QLYADRYVTEWRGN
+644 QLYADRYVTEWYGN

-727 AFRAEEP
+727 AFRAEDP

>member
-1 MNIKSIKD
+1 MNIKSIED

-39 KQSDS
+39 KQNYS

-83 HCFYTRFKPLYDTYT
+83 HCFYTRFKPQDDTYT
-98 LMVMSPWHEEL
+98 MMVVSPWHELL
-109 NRMCADYAASHGFE
+109 NKVCADYAASHGFE
-123 KKKAYNA
+123 KKEAYKAYK
-130 YRAVKAC
+130 AVKAC
-137 LDADIQ
+137 LDGEI
-143 HFLNAMEDPRVEH
+143 HLFSNAMEDPRIEH
-156 LMQSHAANAQKILGL
+156 LMQPHAANAQKILGL

-185 KKALCE
+185 KEALSE
-191 RSKLNL
+191 RSILNL
-197 LSMYLMYKIQNS
+197 LSMYFMYKIQES
-209 LNYKGLVDYKK
+209 LNYKELVEYKG
-220 VIKRLADALLTKG
+220 VIKSFAEALKEKG
-233 IYNLPQPSIMKTFLR
+233 ICIHPSTMETILN
-248 SLSSDLE
+248 SVSSEIE
-255 DGISYHKKCINF
+255 DDIEYHKKCIRFLKNF
-267 LGRFSEGILNE
+267 EDEILNE

-293 QESNEGEEDTES
+293 QASNECEEDT
-305 SESSSSD
+305 ESSSSD

-326 SNSDSSDKDD
+326 SNSDSSDEDD
-336 EENEDEQSKSQSGS
+336 EENEDEKSESQSGS
-350 SDNDKQDGDNDKSE
+350 SDNDKQDGDKDKSE
-364 SKSNSSVDE
+364 SKSNSSADE
-373 GEQDKDVE
+373 GEQDKDGE
-381 NKEEANSS
+381 NKKEANSS

-424 GMSMNTEQIKS
+424 GMNTEQIKS

-481 LPKDIKEK
+481 LPEDIKEE
-489 SSYWV
+489 SSLWA
-494 GNPNEVNNRM
+494 GDPNEVCNRM
-504 KFHTKEEWEEI
+504 KFHTREEWEEI

-589 SGSMDYKAQRTAL
+589 SGSMDYKAERTAL

-644 QLYADRYVTEWRGN
+644 QLYADRYVTEWYGN

-688 WSSDAEAPKLWSLL
+688 WSSDSEAPKLWNLL

-712 MIGNCYWENCPNWTA
+712 MIGNCYWENCPDWTA
-727 AFRAEEP
+727 AFRAEDP